1 VTPAKRGAK
10 ALHPRKQVD
19 TVFQSDL
26 AMNLFMVLM
35 VFLATLAVSTVAIT
49 QVGFKVRMTP
59 DPISEPQPPL
69 GMVRSWA
76 PVLPILPRLV
86 VRDGSVQRLDLDRL
100 AESFAAGRA
109 VVRGIDQSQH
119 LEKDPDPSAYLVD
132 FVLLNDAIPDEILSW
147 RIPGT
152 ALAQGSSNDSALEPL
167 NNDLLAFHQFDV
179 FIYPGQE
186 ELAWGLL
193 ARLHKA
199 NKRYRVVFVH
209 RSQRLEIERES
220 SRFTFEDRYK

>member
-1 VTPAKRGAK
+1 VTRPKRGAS
-10 ALHPRKQVD
+10 AHQPRKQVD
-19 TVFQSDL
+19 TIFQSDL

-49 QVGFKVRMTP
+49 QVGFKVRMTS
-59 DPISEPQPPL
+59 DPISDPQPPL

-76 PVLPILPRLV
+76 PVLPVLPRLV
-86 VRDGSVQRLDLDRL
+86 VRDGSVQRLDFDRL
-100 AESFAAGRA
+100 AESFVAGRA

-119 LEKDPDPSAYLVD
+119 LEKDPDPSAYVVD
-132 FVLLNDAIPDEILSW
+132 FVLLNDAIPEEIISW

-152 ALAQGSSNDSALEPL
+152 AFAQGPNNDSTLEPFSK
-167 NNDLLAFHQFDV
+167 DLLTFSQFDV

-186 ELAWGLL
+186 ELAWDVL

-209 RSQRLEIERES
+209 RSGRLEIERES